1 MDTASISYRV
11 ADFLKKH
18 APFHAVDDGDL
29 LKLTAQG
36 RVRFHEPNEYIL
48 WQGEPHKVHVF
59 VIQQGTVSLWD
70 EAGPSAE
77 LRDVRGPGDM
87 LGLERYNDARSCAHS
102 ARSESDVVLYAFP
115 ADDFEACVLKYP
127 HASQYVAAE
136 GRVTPDYQPGGER
149 REPHSLF
156 VHDLI
161 GRKPVAFCHAHESIS
176 AVARRLLATRD
187 MALAVRDAEG
197 RVRGVLTADTVL
209 NWVAGGGGDAG
220 QPVEHLVRSA
230 PAAVRP
236 DASVADAVLAMGT
249 AGAEVLVMT
258 ADGAADAPLQALVT
272 PGDLGSLFGD
282 HPTALLREVRAA
294 ASFQELRELNHRSR
308 AFLLKF
314 LTGAASVEWLA
325 RFAHLIDVAIVMRIN
340 ALIAAEPMP
349 GCWCFCSSSGRAESL
364 TALAPHLLVI
374 LEDREVG
381 EDARARQRFHQVID
395 ALQECGYLPRLD
407 LPHDQDFHVARA
419 SEWKARYRNWVTD
432 PIMQRTYRARAL
444 FDLRCVHGPQS
455 LWQDIEAAVTDSVD
469 AAFLHVLAN
478 DCLDSLPPLTF
489 FQDAVVD
496 TEGERSET
504 FRLERSALRPLVDVG
519 RVFGI
524 AARQV
529 LGRSTL
535 DRFAAARA
543 LLPEHEAIFRE
554 ASDTLRIVLCQQGRV
569 GISQGSRGAD
579 VPPALL
585 SRHDQ
590 RVLQSGFRS
599 ILRLLEFTAD
609 RQWIDRL

>member
-1 MDTASISYRV
+1 VETASISYRV

-36 RVRFHEPNEYIL
+36 RVKFHEPNEYIL

-87 LGLERYNDARSCAHS
+87 LGLERYNSARSCAHS

-115 ADDFEACVLKYP
+115 ADDFETCVLKYP

-156 VHDLI
+156 VHDLV
-161 GRKPVAFCHAHESIS
+161 GGKPIVFCHAHESI
-176 AVARRLLATRD
+176 AAAAGRLLATRG

-197 RVRGVLTADTVL
+197 RVCGVLTADTVL
-209 NWVAGGGGDAG
+209 NWVAAGGGDAG
-220 QPVEHLVRSA
+220 QPVEHLTRSA
-230 PAAVRP
+230 PAVVRP
-236 DASVADAVLAMGT
+236 DASAADAVLAMGT
-249 AGAEVLVMT
+249 AGADVLAIT
-258 ADGAADAPLQALVT
+258 ADGAADAPFQALVT

-282 HPTALLREVRAA
+282 HPAALLREIRAA

-325 RFAHLIDVAIVMRIN
+325 RFAHVIDVAIVIRIN

-349 GCWCFCSSSGRAESL
+349 GCWCFGSSSGRAESL

-374 LEDREVG
+374 LEDK
-381 EDARARQRFHQVID
+381 EDRGRRAG
-395 ALQECGYLPRLD
+395 A
-407 LPHDQDFHVARA
+407 
-419 SEWKARYRNWVTD
+419 
-432 PIMQRTYRARAL
+432 
-444 FDLRCVHGPQS
+444 
-455 LWQDIEAAVTDSVD
+455 AAVPPGDRRAPGVR
-469 AAFLHVLAN
+469 
-478 DCLDSLPPLTF
+478 LPSSP
-489 FQDAVVD
+489 
-496 TEGERSET
+496 
-504 FRLERSALRPLVDVG
+504 RP
-519 RVFGI
+519 
-524 AARQV
+524 
-529 LGRSTL
+529 
-535 DRFAAARA
+535 AARA
-543 LLPEHEAIFRE
+543 GLSCGVRERVEGALSKLGDGPHHAADLPRAGAIRL
-554 ASDTLRIVLCQQGRV
+554 ALRVRPPLVVAGRR
-569 GISQGSRGAD
+569 SRRDRLGGYRFSAR
-579 VPPALL
+579 PRQRL
-585 SRHDQ
+585 SRQSPAAH
-590 RVLQSGFRS
+590 VLPGCRS
-599 ILRLLEFTAD
+599 RH
-609 RQWIDRL
+609 RG